1 MILFCQLRLLEAL
14 FDVKAVHFTPV
25 RLVLSALL
33 EAELD
38 IRTLAPS
45 RGLELADRP
54 GGGLFRINDRQ
65 CTIPINSWHDTCGL
79 LEFLG
84 RFFSPEMLLR
94 LLAALTLDIYFCLT
108 DHLHPQRAH

>member
-1 MILFCQLRLLEAL
+1 MFYYDCVMFCELRLLEAL

-38 IRTLAPS
+38 IRTLTPS

-54 GGGLFRINDRQ
+54 GGGLGSTTGNAQF
-65 CTIPINSWHDTCGL
+65 PL
-79 LEFLG
+79 AFLG

-94 LLAALTLDIYFCLT
+94 LLAALTFDIFFCLT
-108 DHLHPQRAH
+108 DYLHH

>member
-1 MILFCQLRLLEAL
+1 MFYYDCVMFCELRLLEAL

-38 IRTLAPS
+38 IRTLTPS

-54 GGGLFRINDRQ
+54 GGGLGSTTGNVQFPTRIPWQVFQPRDAFE
-65 CTIPINSWHDTCGL
+65 TFGSI
-79 LEFLG
+79 
-84 RFFSPEMLLR
+84 
-94 LLAALTLDIYFCLT
+94 DI
-108 DHLHPQRAH
+108 

>member
-1 MILFCQLRLLEAL
+1 MFYHDYVMFCELRLLEAL

-38 IRTLAPS
+38 IRTLTPS

-54 GGGLFRINDRQ
+54 GGGLGSATGNVQFLSTHGMI
-65 CTIPINSWHDTCGL
+65 HAGL

-94 LLAALTLDIYFCLT
+94 LLAAIDI
-108 DHLHPQRAH
+108 

>member
-1 MILFCQLRLLEAL
+1 MFHDDFVMFCELRLLEAL

-38 IRTLAPS
+38 IRTLTPS

-54 GGGLFRINDRQ
+54 GGGLGSKTGNVQ
-65 CTIPINSWHDTCGL
+65 NSPL
-79 LEFLG
+79 AFLG

-94 LLAALTLDIYFCLT
+94 LLAALTFDIFFCLT
-108 DHLHPQRAH
+108 DYLHH